1 MTHTVIGMGQIGS
14 AVYQVLSDADNK
26 VETLDIHSEPIS
38 QTDILHICFGYSR
51 EFVKEVS
58 RYQKLYEPRLTIIY
72 STVPVGITRG
82 FEKTVHSPV
91 EGRHPRLYYSVK
103 TGNRFIGYNNKKDGQ
118 LAEEIWKPI
127 TRCELL
133 ENSDWTEFLKL
144 ASTSKFGI
152 NLVWEDYVNKVGQSL
167 GMPHEIAKNWDKAY
181 NQLYKKL
188 HFPQFRKF
196 VLDAPDGK
204 IGGHCILPNAHL
216 LNEQFPHDMLKMIK
230 EYQDDS
236 I

>member
-1 MTHTVIGMGQIGS
+1 MIHTVIGLGQIGS
-14 AVYQVLSDADNK
+14 AVAQVLVDAGNK
-26 VETLDIHSEPIS
+26 VAMLDTHSEPAQES
-38 QTDILHICFGYSR
+38 DILHICFGYSDK
-51 EFVKEVS
+51 FVKEVK
-58 RYQKLYEPRLTIIY
+58 RYQELYKPRLTIIY
-72 STVPVGITRG
+72 STVTVGTT
-82 FEKTVHSPV
+82 KQLDQTVHSPV

-103 TGNRFIGYNNKKDGQ
+103 AGNRFIGYNNVLDGR

-127 TRCELL
+127 TKCELL
-133 ENSDWTEFLKL
+133 ENSDWTEFLKM

-152 NLVWEDYVNKVGQSL
+152 NLVWEDYVNRVGQSL

-204 IGGHCILPNAHL
+204 IGGHCVLPNAEL
-216 LNEQFPHDMLKMIK
+216 LDEQFPHEMLKMIK
-230 EYQDDS
+230 ELK
-236 I
+236 